1 MNKNAT
7 KTEILSQAKKLI
19 FPNEKSTMEK
29 WEEFSHDIV
38 NFKEAQVDEDVSV
51 GDYYETHK
59 FFVVRILLFHKDAD
73 P

>member
-29 WEEFSHDIV
+29 WEDFSHDIV
-38 NFKEAQVDEDVSV
+38 NF
-51 GDYYETHK
+51 
-59 FFVVRILLFHKDAD
+59 
-73 P
+73 